1 MREDGRLVGS
11 GLGRNVRSDEGKD
24 SRIEERDVRRDW
36 RFEMERSCGERRRT
50 VVSVDF
56 EVHGHLGL
64 CPDERSGV

>member
-36 RFEMERSCGERRRT
+36 RFEMERS
-50 VVSVDF
+50 
-56 EVHGHLGL
+56 
-64 CPDERSGV
+64 